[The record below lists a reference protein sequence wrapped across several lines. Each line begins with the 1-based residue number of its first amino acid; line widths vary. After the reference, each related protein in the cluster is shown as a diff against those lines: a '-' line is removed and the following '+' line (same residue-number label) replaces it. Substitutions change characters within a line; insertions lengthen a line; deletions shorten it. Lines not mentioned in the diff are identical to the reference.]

1 MGQGFGNPKKSKLDI
16 LAESAISYCQ
26 HRSPEKL
33 DTIFDY
39 QPTEIN
45 HKICTKLVTVL
56 DIDTISWFC
65 GYLASEIN
73 CTQDNNKPHP
83 IGELSG
89 FLISL
94 GFQLFEDF
102 SPYPGRRLVIANTEK
117 FQSLPQEIQDSVNQF
132 FKIQSKSSE
141 ESQQINNAILQELQ
155 TQTVNLN

>member
-39 QPTEIN
+39 QPPEIN
-45 HKICTKLVTVL
+45 HQICEKLIAVL
-56 DIDTISWFC
+56 DIGTIAWFC

-73 CTQDNNKPHP
+73 CSQDNNKPHP

-94 GFQLFEDF
+94 GFKLFEDF
-102 SPYPGRRLVIANTEK
+102 TPYPGCRLVIANTEK
-117 FQSLPQEIQDSVNQF
+117 FQSLPQEIQDKINQF
-132 FKIQSKSSE
+132 FEIQSKSGKE
-141 ESQQINNAILQELQ
+141 AQEINNAILQELQ
-155 TQTVNLN
+155 ILNLN